1 MFGSAFGKCICLLFR
16 KRNNWNF
23 DQMPCFVFFI
33 SIRKQNGN
41 KNLLTQTV
49 KILLENVF
57 AYCSAKK
64 QLKFWSHVVFC
75 RFAFYQKRENGNKNL
90 LTQTVKMLLENAF
103 VYYSVK
109 EIIEILIKFR
119 VLSFCFLSENRK
131 IGNNNLL
138 TQTVKILWEYTVC
151 YFCYLKSMKI
161 VTENMLLMFT

>member
-23 DQMPCFVFFI
+23 DQMPCFVLFI

-41 KNLLTQTV
+41 NNLLTQTV

-75 RFAFYQKRENGNKNL
+75 RFAFYQKTENGNKNL

-109 EIIEILIKFR
+109 EIIEIWSDF
-119 VLSFCFLSENRK
+119 VFCHFAFYQK
-131 IGNNNLL
+131 
-138 TQTVKILWEYTVC
+138 
-151 YFCYLKSMKI
+151 
-161 VTENMLLMFT
+161 TEKLETTIF